1 MFNGLL
7 DQVCQLESPRGL
19 KTIHRRGLP
28 AANALQK
35 VLELGIERFDRGGAH
50 LLDETVIAV
59 KQLPMV
65 GGVPLMGTA
74 MDVQGCLLY
83 TSDAADD

>member
-7 DQVCQLESPRGL
+7 DQICQLESPRGL

-28 AANALQK
+28 TAHTLQK

-50 LLDETVIAV
+50 LLDEAVISIQQLAV
-59 KQLPMV
+59 I
-65 GGVPLMGTA
+65 G
-74 MDVQGCLLY
+74 
-83 TSDAADD
+83 

>member
-19 KTIHRRGLP
+19 KAIHRRGLA

-50 LLDETVIAV
+50 LLDEAVIPIQQLAV
-59 KQLPMV
+59 I
-65 GGVPLMGTA
+65 G
-74 MDVQGCLLY
+74 
-83 TSDAADD
+83 